1 EKWIEE
7 LAEALGRD
15 AGAGIRDLHDD
26 RALARGELELHRAA
40 ARRRLV
46 GVHEEVDEERLQLTL
61 VAEDEARDRSGRD
74 PERQLFLLEGRLE
87 ELDRFAQRLADVEAV
102 LGRTGGPREP
112 AEALDEP
119 LHALDLARD
128 DPAEVLEERMV
139 VEPAWVN
146 VLMATT
152 GFLIS
157 WAMLEAR
164 TSK

>member
-1 EKWIEE
+1 MSGGDARGDGESEARTARLRREKWIEE

-74 PERQLFLLEGRLE
+74 PERQPFLLEGRLE
-87 ELDRFAQRLADVEAV
+87 ELDRFAQRLAGVQAG
-102 LGRTGGPREP
+102 LGPAGGGGAARGGAPGAAPAPRLPPGAPPRRAPGGP
-112 AEALDEP
+112 
-119 LHALDLARD
+119 
-128 DPAEVLEERMV
+128 
-139 VEPAWVN
+139 
-146 VLMATT
+146 
-152 GFLIS
+152 G
-157 WAMLEAR
+157 
-164 TSK
+164 